1 MPPLAFFV
9 LPFETLWLQARN
21 GSLRVG
27 DSAPDFHLVTA
38 DRSSEVT
45 LSSFRG
51 QKPVVLVFGSHTW
64 PPFRRE
70 VPALNQLYEQY
81 KDRVAFYVVYIQEA
95 HPTDGWQMPSNLR
108 DGVLVASTHT
118 FDERDSAA
126 KMCVVKLGIKIP
138 ALIDDPQDTTERAY
152 TGWPDRLYI
161 IDPAGRVVYKSAAG
175 PFGFLPAEME
185 KTLQQQA
192 APQH

>member
-1 MPPLAFFV
+1 M
-9 LPFETLWLQARN
+9 
-21 GSLRVG
+21 
-27 DSAPDFHLVTA
+27 
-38 DRSSEVT
+38 
-45 LSSFRG
+45 
-51 QKPVVLVFGSHTW
+51 
-64 PPFRRE
+64 
-70 VPALNQLYEQY
+70 
-81 KDRVAFYVVYIQEA
+81 VYIQEA

-161 IDPAGRVVYKSAAG
+161 IDAAGRVAYKSAAG

-185 KTLQQQA
+185 KTLQQQG